1 MSLTADQITA
11 KNFEEYHKRILPF
24 LNGSFPTPIVNKF
37 SKGDLYST
45 DEKIVGQWID
55 GKPVYQKTIEFAQ
68 TLPAGNATTVAH
80 GITNLDVPTCFI
92 VNGSLHTTG
101 GNVVPFPTIS
111 SLTASLVGVQSI
123 TASALNVSV
132 GSNYTGDWTI
142 NGGVFTLQYTKTTDS
157 PISIGDGNDYSTDEQ
172 VVGSWIDGKPVYQKT
187 ISCGALPNTTTKTV
201 AHNITNLKRVIHLD
215 GYGYRSSDGNSQPLP
230 YASISN
236 YFVSVNVV
244 GGNIELYAQGDRSS
258 FEESYITLQYTK
270 TTD

>member
-1 MSLTADQITA
+1 MALTEEQITA
-11 KNFEEYHKRILPF
+11 QNFKSFYNQIRPY
-24 LNGSFPTPIVNKF
+24 LNGSFPTPIANKF

-55 GKPVYQKTIEFAQ
+55 GKPLYQKTVDCGA
-68 TLPAGNATTVAH
+68 LPNATEKTVNH
-80 GITNLDVPTCFI
+80 GILNIDKITLILGIGLFSNGTSMPLPLVYNSNEVTFTTKIAVNKTQIVMSNNADRSG
-92 VNGSLHTTG
+92 VNGY
-101 GNVVPFPTIS
+101 VTI
-111 SLTASLVGVQSI
+111 
-123 TASALNVSV
+123 
-132 GSNYTGDWTI
+132 
-142 NGGVFTLQYTKTTDS
+142 QYTKTTDS

-172 VVGSWIDGKPVYQKT
+172 VVGTWIDGKPIYQKT
-187 ISCGALPNTTTKTV
+187 ISCGALPNATTKTV

-215 GYGYRSSDGNSQPLP
+215 GYGYRASDGNSQSLP
-230 YASISN
+230 YPSIAN

>member
-1 MSLTADQITA
+1 MSLTEEQITA

-24 LNGSFPTPIVNKF
+24 LNGSFPTPIVNQF

-45 DEKIVGQWID
+45 DEKIIGQWID
-55 GKPVYQKTIEFAQ
+55 GKPVYQKTIVLSTALTVSTNWTTTPVSTSNMDSFIGISNVLTDDGTNWQCVNAAKDNFILLQNTRTSANVPVKCFTIRYTKTTDSPISIGDGNDYSTDEQVVGTWIDGKPVYQKTVEFTQ

-142 NGGVFTLQYTKTTDS
+142 NGGVFTLQYTKTTD
-157 PISIGDGNDYSTDEQ
+157 
-172 VVGSWIDGKPVYQKT
+172 
-187 ISCGALPNTTTKTV
+187 
-201 AHNITNLKRVIHLD
+201 
-215 GYGYRSSDGNSQPLP
+215 
-230 YASISN
+230 
-236 YFVSVNVV
+236 
-244 GGNIELYAQGDRSS
+244 
-258 FEESYITLQYTK
+258 
-270 TTD
+270 